1 MRLVPTGWSWCKL
14 KSLSAP
20 YDNSFVDGPFGSNLK
35 TEHYTENREVRI
47 IQLNNI
53 GEFVWRNNG
62 VKYTTFEHAEN
73 LKRCIS
79 YPEDI
84 VIAKMMPAGRT
95 IIVPHLEKKYVI
107 SSDCV
112 RLRLAEQID
121 NKYVMYMLNSP
132 IINSIISGDVHGIG
146 RSRTSLSKLKE
157 ITIPLPPYNEQERIV
172 TAIETAFIQLDEIIN
187 AIS

>member
-1 MRLVPTGWSWCKL
+1 M

-20 YDNSFVDGPFGSNLK
+20 FDNSFVDGPFGSNLK
-35 TEHYTENREVRI
+35 TEHYTEKREVRI

-62 VKYTTFEHAEN
+62 IKYTTFEHAET
-73 LKRCIS
+73 LKRCLS

-95 IIVPHLEKKYVI
+95 IIVPHIEKKYVI

-112 RLRLAEQID
+112 RLRLSEQIN

-132 IINSIISGDVHGIG
+132 TINRIISGDVHGIG
-146 RSRTSLSKLKE
+146 RSRTNLSKLKE
-157 ITIPLPPYNEQERIV
+157 ITVPLPPYNEQKQIV
-172 TAIETAFIQLDEIIN
+172 KEIEFTFTQLDEILDT
-187 AIS
+187 IS